1 MKKIGLLIGLLS
13 LFTWPDLMAQDI
25 LPPLAPWKGKSESLI
40 VKKNDPWITPAEKSD
55 FRLSPDYDE
64 TFAWI
69 DKLVASSDL
78 LKMVTIGTSE
88 NGRAIKMVIAS
99 SEKHF
104 SPNALTTSAKP
115 LILFQAGI
123 HSGEIDGKDAGMMLI
138 RDIVKGKKKHLL
150 DEVNLL
156 FVPILNV
163 DGHERSS
170 QYNRPNQRGPEKMGW
185 RSNAKNLNLNRDYT
199 KLETKGI
206 QAIVG
211 VMNEYEPDLYLDIHV
226 TDGADYQYDITYGY
240 NGAHSYSPAI
250 TAWLD
255 EQFSPGVN
263 KSLQEMGHIPG
274 PLVFTVNDLD
284 FEDGFLVFDSSPRY
298 SDGYGSARHLP
309 SILIENHSL
318 KPFRQR
324 VLGTYV
330 FLTATIEA
338 VAAHKESLRV
348 AISGDRNRKAN
359 EIPLTFKAPMGP
371 PDSLL
376 LKGIASRRAISE
388 LTADT
393 IVQWLGKPVT
403 QRVAIVEYNEPD
415 LSVKRPKGYWV
426 PSSYPEIIKKLQQH
440 GIEMELISEPRTV
453 DVEMYRIVN
462 PQLADKSFEGRVR
475 ISGDFEAEP
484 HQETYYPGAAYVS
497 TDQPLGDLA
506 VILLEPGHP
515 DSFFQWGYF
524 LEILERTE
532 YVESYFMEP
541 YAKIMLAEDAALKA
555 EFEEKMRNDEAFK
568 NDSRK
573 ILQWFYSKSP
583 YYDAKHLLYPVG
595 RVK

>member
-1 MKKIGLLIGLLS
+1 MKQIGLLIGILS
-13 LFTWPDLMAQDI
+13 IIICPALIAQDF
-25 LPPLAPWKGKSESLI
+25 LPPLVPWKGESEKLI
-40 VKKNDPWITPAEKSD
+40 VKKNHPWITPAEDSD
-55 FRLSPDYDE
+55 FRFSPNYDE

-69 DKLVASSDL
+69 DKLIASSDM
-78 LKMVTIGTSE
+78 LKMVTIGASE
-88 NGRAIKMVIAS
+88 HGKPIKMVIAS
-99 SEKHF
+99 SENRF
-104 SPNALTTSAKP
+104 SPDALTASAKP

-123 HSGEIDGKDAGMMLI
+123 HSGEIDGKDAGMMLL
-138 RDIVKGKKKHLL
+138 RDIVKGNKRHLL
-150 DEVNLL
+150 NDVNLL

-170 QYNRPNQRGPEKMGW
+170 KYSRPNQRGPEKMGW

-211 VMNEYEPDLYLDIHV
+211 VMNGYEPDLYLDIHV

-240 NGAHSYSPAI
+240 NGDHAYSPAI
-250 TAWLD
+250 SNWLD
-255 EQFSPGVN
+255 TTFSPRVN

-274 PLVFTVNDLD
+274 PLVFTVNDMD
-284 FEDGFLVFDSSPRY
+284 FQDGFLVFDSSPRY
-298 SDGYGSARHLP
+298 SDGYGNARHLP

-330 FLTATIEA
+330 FLAAAIEV
-338 VAAHKESLRV
+338 VAAHKETLRA
-348 AISGDRNRKAN
+348 AISGDRNRKTR
-359 EIPLTFKAPMGP
+359 EIPLAFKAPTGT

-376 LKGIASRRAISE
+376 LMGIASKRVLSE
-388 LTADT
+388 LTGDT
-393 IVQWLGKPVT
+393 IVQWLGESVT
-403 QRVAIVEYNEPD
+403 QRVAVVDYNEPD
-415 LSVKRPKGYWV
+415 VSIIRPEGYWV
-426 PSSYPEIIKKLQQH
+426 PSSYPEIIKKLRQH
-440 GIEMELISEPRTV
+440 GIEMEVISEPRTV
-453 DVEMYRIVN
+453 DVEMYRIVD
-462 PQLADKSFEGRVR
+462 PQLAAKSFEGRVR
-475 ISGDFEAEP
+475 VSGDFEAEM
-484 HQETYYPGAAYVS
+484 HQETFYPGAAYVS

-541 YAKIMLAEDAALKA
+541 YAKKMLAEDPALKA
-555 EFEEKMRNDEAFK
+555 EFEEKMKTDAAFK
-568 NDSRK
+568 NDTRK

-583 YYDAKHLLYPVG
+583 YYDARHLLYPVG
-595 RVK
+595 RDL

>member
-1 MKKIGLLIGLLS
+1 MKKASLIFGMLFLTTCTGLV
-13 LFTWPDLMAQDI
+13 AQDI
-25 LPPLAPWKGKSESLI
+25 LPPLPHWSGKSEALI
-40 VKKNDPWITPAEKSD
+40 VKKNHPWITQAEESD
-55 FRLSPDYDE
+55 FRFSPNYDE
-64 TFAWI
+64 TFAWLDRLI
-69 DKLVASSDL
+69 ASTDL
-78 LKMVTIGTSE
+78 LKMVTIGSSE
-88 NGRAIKMVIAS
+88 NGSAIKMVIAS
-99 SEKHF
+99 SEKSF
-104 SPNALTTSAKP
+104 TPEALTASSKA

-123 HSGEIDGKDAGMMLI
+123 HSGEIDGKDAGMMLL

-150 DEVNLL
+150 DDVNLL

-170 QYNRPNQRGPEKMGW
+170 AYNRPNQRGPEKMGW

-206 QAIVG
+206 QAIVS

-250 TAWLD
+250 TNWLD
-255 EQFSPGVN
+255 HIFSPPVN
-263 KSLQEMGHIPG
+263 ESLKKMGHIPG
-274 PLVFTVNDLD
+274 PLVFTVNDMD
-284 FEDGFLVFDSSPRY
+284 FRDGFLVFDSSPRY
-298 SDGYGSARHLP
+298 SDGYGNARHLP

-338 VAAHKESLRV
+338 VSRHKEALHA
-348 AISGDRNRKAN
+348 AIAEDKGRKAG
-359 EIPLTFKAPMGP
+359 EIPLTFKAPAGP

-376 LKGIASRRAISE
+376 LKGIASKRIPSK
-388 LTADT
+388 LTGDT
-393 IVQWLGKPVT
+393 IVQWLGEPVLEK
-403 QRVAIVEYNEPD
+403 VVIVNHNEPD
-415 LSVKRPKGYWV
+415 LTANRPKGYWV
-426 PSSYPEIIKKLQQH
+426 PSTYPNIIKKLQQH
-440 GIEMELISEPRTV
+440 GIEMEVISEPRSV
-453 DVEMYRIVN
+453 DVELYRIEN
-462 PQLADKSFEGRVR
+462 TQLAARSYEGRVR
-475 ISGDFEAEP
+475 VSGDFKAEV
-484 HQETYYPGAAYVS
+484 HQETYYPGSAYIS
-497 TDQPLGDLA
+497 TDQPLGDLTM
-506 VILLEPGHP
+506 ILLEPGHP

-532 YVESYFMEP
+532 YVEPYFMEP
-541 YAKIMLAEDAALKA
+541 YARKMLATDPELKA
-555 EFEEKMRNDEAFK
+555 EFEAKVKSDTAFE
-568 NDSRK
+568 NDSQR

-583 YYDAKHLLYPVG
+583 YYDERHLLYPVG